1 MRALWIIFKRTR
13 GILLTSTAVS
23 IPTFCQLTSSNQG
36 HLIGIQGNHSNFST
50 RSRHNIK
57 QIPRAHYTI
66 ACISREA
73 GVPVVRRARWAPP
86 QYVHST
92 MPSLQQ
98 PLRLRI
104 TNHGPIIDSDELTPR
119 AH

>member
-13 GILLTSTAVS
+13 GILLTSTAVN

-57 QIPRAHYTI
+57 WRA
-66 ACISREA
+66 SRRS
-73 GVPVVRRARWAPP
+73 RRKCSATYNHNLARREVATYAANPAPK
-86 QYVHST
+86 
-92 MPSLQQ
+92 
-98 PLRLRI
+98 
-104 TNHGPIIDSDELTPR
+104 
-119 AH
+119 